1 MTELLNSEDLV
12 GLSAEELQAKIDE
25 ANTKFADLKSN
36 SDRGVQKVIEE
47 KKLSE
52 KALKAIADINGDNAK
67 LVELYETDEKLGKYL
82 LQNVFNGAS
91 IEDFR
96 EGGS

>member
-91 IEDFR
+91 IDDFR